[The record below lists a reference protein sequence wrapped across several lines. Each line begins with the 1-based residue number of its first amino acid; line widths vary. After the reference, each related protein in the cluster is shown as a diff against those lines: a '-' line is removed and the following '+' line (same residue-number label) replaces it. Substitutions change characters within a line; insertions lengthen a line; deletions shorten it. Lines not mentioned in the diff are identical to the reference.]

1 MHKKRVAHPAPIC
14 FCGHMSAQKSL
25 SAQAWIELLLLAAIW
40 GGIFLANRIALDEIP
55 VFTLVAHRVFWAAL
69 ILWAV
74 VLIRRLP
81 IPTSATVWFA
91 FLVMGLLNNIV
102 PFALLNWAQLTIESG
117 LTSIFNATTAIFGV
131 LVAALLLP
139 DERLT
144 ARKAIGVSLGFLG
157 VATAI
162 GLDNLTDLNPRS
174 LAQLA
179 AVAATLSYAFAGV
192 WARKRL
198 AGQPPQ
204 IAAAGMLTGST
215 VVAIPLAIAIDG
227 PITLSL
233 QTDTWIAITYCA
245 SIATAGAYLLYY
257 RVLDMAGSGNLML
270 VTLLIPPFAIVLGAV
285 VLGET
290 LAPRAFVGFA
300 LLALGLVVLD
310 GRLLKRR
317 KPPQTT

>member
-1 MHKKRVAHPAPIC
+1 
-14 FCGHMSAQKSL
+14 MSVQKSL

-40 GGIFLANRIALDEIP
+40 GGIFLASRIALNETP

-74 VLIRRLP
+74 ILIRRLP
-81 IPTSATVWFA
+81 IPTSPRVWAA
-91 FLVMGLLNNIV
+91 FLVMGFLNNIL
-102 PFALLNWAQLTIESG
+102 PFTLLNWAQLTIESG

-131 LVAALLLP
+131 LVAAILLP

-144 ARKAIGVSLGFLG
+144 LKKGVGVSLGFLG

-162 GLDNLTDLNPRS
+162 GLSNLTNFDPRS

-198 AGQPPQ
+198 AGQSPQ
-204 IAAAGMLTGST
+204 ISAAGMLTGSSLM
-215 VVAIPLAIAIDG
+215 AIPLAIAIDG
-227 PITLSL
+227 PIAFDLAPA
-233 QTDTWIAITYCA
+233 TWLAIGYSA
-245 SIATAGAYLLYY
+245 IVATAGAYLLYY
-257 RVLDMAGSGNLML
+257 RVLAMAGSGNLML
-270 VTLLIPPFAIVLGAV
+270 VTLLIPPFAIVLGAL

-290 LAPRAFVGFA
+290 LPPRAYAGFA
-300 LLALGLVVLD
+300 LLAVGLAVLD
-310 GRLLKRR
+310 GRIFAKRR
-317 KPPQTT
+317 GH

>member
-1 MHKKRVAHPAPIC
+1 MAD
-14 FCGHMSAQKSL
+14 QKSL
-25 SAQAWIELLLLAAIW
+25 SFQAWIELLLLAVIW
-40 GGIFLANRIALDEIP
+40 GGIFLASRVALNEVP

-69 ILWAV
+69 ILWGV

-81 IPTSATVWFA
+81 IPRSGSVWVA
-91 FLVMGLLNNIV
+91 FLVMGLLNNII
-102 PFALLNWAQLTIESG
+102 PFSLLNWAQLHIETG

-131 LVAALLLP
+131 LIAALLLP

-144 ARKAIGVSLGFLG
+144 LRKAIGVTLGFLG

-162 GLDNLTDLNPRS
+162 GLHNLTNFNPRS
-174 LAQLA
+174 IAQLA

-198 AGQPPQ
+198 AGQSPQ
-204 IAAAGMLTGST
+204 IAAAGMLTGSSLFA
-215 VVAIPLAIAIDG
+215 VPLAMAFDG
-227 PITLSL
+227 PISFALAPV
-233 QTDTWIAITYCA
+233 TWVAIAYCA

-285 VLGET
+285 ALGES
-290 LAPRAFVGFA
+290 LAPRAYAGFA
-300 LLALGLVVLD
+300 LLALGLLVLD
-310 GRLLKRR
+310 GRLFAKNRR
-317 KPPQTT
+317 